1 MSAVLRVARA
11 AIRRRRMQTIV
22 IGVVVAVSTATIVVA
37 LALLSTATAPYDR
50 AHAQQHGAHLVAAFN
65 AGAVSNAQLTRAAKV
80 ADVEAYAG
88 PYGQVTLEMVDDG
101 KQIFFPTLTIV
112 GRANPDGAVDRLNL
126 WQGRWASK
134 PGEIVMGMR
143 PGNIDLPLGARISV
157 KGHSAFTVVGLAYS
171 VTGSADAWVTP
182 GQMTDLAPTATQMLY
197 RFTSAATDA
206 DIRAGQ
212 KAVTAGLPG
221 DAMLGAQ
228 SYLSTKKEVASEN
241 AVYVP
246 FLMVFGVLGLVVA
259 ILIVAN
265 VISGAVVSGYRD
277 IGMLKALGFS
287 PNQVMVVY
295 LVIVTLPSVVGS
307 VLGTVLGNL
316 GAQPLLSD
324 AFEGYGSSDVGVDL
338 WVDVLALVGMPVVVV
353 LAASLSALRARG
365 LPAARAISAGSAS
378 RGGRALRVQRWL
390 SGVRLPR
397 SVSLGLG
404 VPFARPAR
412 SALTLAAVVL
422 GVMTATLAIG
432 VTMSINAYLSAVHP
446 SYPDRV
452 ELGAMTGESP
462 MMPRPAPD
470 PGAPAQTPPKLSDT
484 EDEAM
489 LRSLPGTVHVAAIA
503 SQPVNLTGGNDRVEA
518 QFVRGDGAATG
529 PQVLSGHWP
538 NRAGEI
544 AVSSRFLNQRGLA
557 MGDTLT
563 IEVDEQRTPVRIV
576 GLVLINS
583 DGTVYGDWSTL
594 ERMAPDRRADEYVV
608 DLEPGTDRRSYL
620 DAVKA
625 GDPGLDPLSSNNR
638 GSDQANV
645 MISAATVLTLVLG
658 MVAALGVFNT
668 VVLNARE
675 RRRDLGMLKSIGMTP
690 RQVVTMMIASMGAL
704 GVLGGLV
711 GLPLGIVAHRLLAPA
726 MMRAGGSDVLDVVVD
741 VYSGPVFVLLALA
754 GVAIAVLGAFLPARS
769 AARATIAEALRNE

>member
-1 MSAVLRVARA
+1 MSAVWRVARA

-22 IGVVVAVSTATIVVA
+22 IGVVVTVSTATIVVA

-50 AHAQQHGAHLVAAFN
+50 AHAQQHGAHLVAAFD
-65 AGAVSNAQLTRAAKV
+65 ATAVSDAQLIRAAKA
-80 ADVEAYAG
+80 ADVESYAG
-88 PYGQVTLEMVDDG
+88 PYGQTTLEVADG
-101 KQIFFPTLTIV
+101 EKPAFFPTLTVV

-126 WQGRWASK
+126 WQGRWATE

-143 PGNIDLPLGARISV
+143 PGNLDLPLGTRISV

-182 GQMTDLAPTATQMLY
+182 GQMTELAPTATQMLY

-212 KAVTAGLPG
+212 KAVTTGLAG

-307 VLGTVLGNL
+307 VLGTVLGNV

-324 AFEGYGSSDVGVDL
+324 AFEGYGSSDIGVDL
-338 WVDVLALVGMPVVVV
+338 WVNVLALVGMPVVVV

-365 LPAARAISAGSAS
+365 LPAARAISAGSAP
-378 RGGRALRVQRWL
+378 RGGRAPRVQRWL

-446 SYPDRV
+446 TYPDRV
-452 ELGAMTGESP
+452 ELGAMTGEGP
-462 MMPRPAPD
+462 MMPPPD
-470 PGAPAQTPPKLSDT
+470 ESAPAQTPPKLGDA

-489 LRSLPGTVHVAAIA
+489 LRSLRGTVHVAAIA
-503 SQPVNLTGGNDRVEA
+503 SQPVNLTGGKDRVEA

-544 AVSSRFLNQRGLA
+544 AVSSRFLNQRGLT

-563 IEVDEQRTPVRIV
+563 IEVDGRRTPVRIV

-583 DGTVYGDWSTL
+583 DGIVYGDWSTL
-594 ERMAPDRRADEYVV
+594 ERLAPDRRADQYVV
-608 DLEPGTDRRSYL
+608 DLEPGTDQQSYL
-620 DAVKA
+620 NAVEA
-625 GDPGLDPLSSNNR
+625 GDPGLDPVSSDNR
-638 GSDQANV
+638 GSDQADV
-645 MISAATVLTLVLG
+645 LIGAATVLTLVLG

-690 RQVVTMMIASMGAL
+690 RQVVTMMITSMGAL

-711 GLPLGIVAHRLLAPA
+711 GLPLGIVAHKLLAPA

-741 VYSGPVFVLLALA
+741 VYSGPMFVLLVLA